1 MPKVLANGIEIEF
14 ETFGDSAADP
24 LLLVMGL
31 GGQLI
36 HWHTE
41 FCEQLAAHGH
51 FVIRYD
57 NRDVGLSTWFDEAG
71 TPDLLPMMKAVR
83 AGEPVDVPYTL
94 ADMANDGMGLLS
106 ALSIERAH
114 ICGVSMGGMIVQRMA
129 IDHPERVK
137 TMTSIMSTTGNPDL
151 PPAAPEV
158 MAKLLAP
165 PPRNLEESIDRA
177 ITMSALVGSPAY
189 PATETELRETAELAF
204 QRAFHPEGTAR
215 HLAAI
220 TADGS
225 REEGLKALATP
236 SLVIHG
242 RDDAL
247 VPFTSGVA
255 TAEAIPGAQSLWIE
269 GMGHDMPR
277 ALWDPVIVAIHERAC
292 S

>member
-1 MPKVLANGIEIEF
+1 MPKVHANGIEIEF

-24 LLLVMGL
+24 ILLVMGL

-36 HWHTE
+36 HWHVT
-41 FCEQLAAHGH
+41 FCEQLAAKGYL
-51 FVIRYD
+51 VIRYD
-57 NRDVGLSTWFDEAG
+57 NRDVGLSTWFDDAG
-71 TPDLLPMMKAVR
+71 TPELLPLMKAAR
-83 AGEPVDVPYTL
+83 AGEPIDVPYTL
-94 ADMANDGMGLLS
+94 ADMANDGMALLS

-114 ICGVSMGGMIVQRMA
+114 VCGISMGGMIVQRMSL
-129 IDHPERVK
+129 DHPERVK
-137 TMTSIMSTTGNPDL
+137 TMISIMSSTGNPDL

-165 PPRNLEESIDRA
+165 PPQNLEESIDRA

-189 PATETELRETAELAF
+189 PATPTELKETAELAF
-204 QRAFHPEGTAR
+204 KRAFHPEGATR

-225 REEGLKALATP
+225 RVDGLRALEIP

-242 RDDAL
+242 RNDAL
-247 VPFTSGVA
+247 VPFTSGVDTAA
-255 TAEAIPGAQSLWIE
+255 TIPGAKSLWID
-269 GMGHDMPR
+269 GMGHDLPR
-277 ALWDPVIVAIHERAC
+277 ALWEPVIGAIHERAN